1 MLFPGNFIL
10 KLRKKQRLFF
20 FLFIISIFNLSAVR
34 LPDCDDVLHF
44 CITAPALE
52 PNCVKKSSCF
62 LYDLLLVPA
71 CFCFRFT
78 L

>member
-10 KLRKKQRLFF
+10 KLRKKQRLLF

-52 PNCVKKSSCF
+52 PNCVKK
-62 LYDLLLVPA
+62 LLFPV
-71 CFCFRFT
+71 
-78 L
+78 